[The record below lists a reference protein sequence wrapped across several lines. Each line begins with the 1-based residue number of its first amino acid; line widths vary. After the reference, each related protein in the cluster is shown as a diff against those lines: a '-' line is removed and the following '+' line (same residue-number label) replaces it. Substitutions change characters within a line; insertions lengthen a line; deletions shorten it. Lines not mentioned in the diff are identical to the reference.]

1 MIDPHWILE
10 DLDPHT
16 WRNLG
21 RFIDPGLYIRAAQP
35 EERGLFVLHDGGR
48 VLRIVDTAIGVRR
61 DLAIDSVAEPH
72 ALADEL
78 YSEGHWQRVH
88 VIDRRHLAAVAR
100 QAQATPRRDLTLD
113 QYYVLVHQLLWN
125 GGAGYVCAPAYDGRW
140 NGWSY
145 DKLVAFVKRLPA
157 AATLALGVLDG
168 GRLAIG
174 LILELRE
181 GLIRRVT
188 TFEALDLPSGEPS
201 ISDASLEWLWNALGQ
216 RFAPPAGLLLCTQA
230 VFDAWIAEGG
240 ATAILGT
247 AAAENQARWRLDQQ
261 VLP

>member
-10 DLDPHT
+10 DLNPRT

-35 EERGLFVLHDGGR
+35 GERGLFILHDGGR
-48 VLRIVDTAIGVRR
+48 ILRIVDSELGVRR

-72 ALADEL
+72 VLAAEL

-100 QAQATPRRDLTLD
+100 QAQATPHRDLTLD
-113 QYYVLVHQLLWN
+113 QYYLLVHQLLWN
-125 GGAGYVCAPAYDGRW
+125 GSEGYVCAPAHSGRW

-145 DKLVAFVKRLPA
+145 AELVSFVRRLPA

-168 GRLAIG
+168 EQLMIG
-174 LILELRE
+174 LILELRD
-181 GLIRRVT
+181 GMIRRVT
-188 TFEALDLPSGEPS
+188 TFEALDLPVGEPM
-201 ISDASLEWLWNALGQ
+201 ISDASLEQLWAALGQ
-216 RFAPPAGLLLCTQA
+216 RFAPPAGVLLCTQA
-230 VFDAWIAEGG
+230 TFDTWIAEGG
-240 ATAILGT
+240 TIGVLE
-247 AAAENQARWRLDQQ
+247 AAAVENQAAWRL
-261 VLP
+261 LERKT